1 MWLVKNLKSIIS
13 DHLVTVNM
21 LNSLKNCTTAL
32 PSYCFITFAKIE
44 LENVRVRVSETL
56 GVFVN
61 TLTADDKYSL
71 CNRKNLPQPI
81 QLQLSKKNKFFL
93 AFLLYI

>member
-1 MWLVKNLKSIIS
+1 MTLIGYLFSKLETKKDVAS
-13 DHLVTVNM
+13 
-21 LNSLKNCTTAL
+21 
-32 PSYCFITFAKIE
+32 FITFAKIE